1 MFDKAKRYYHHIQLK
16 NKQRVIDKQFEK
28 EGLTDDVLA
37 KQVEVN
43 TMRNELDIPD
53 KNEFIYEEFVQ

>member
-1 MFDKAKRYYHHIQLK
+1 MLDKAKRYYHHIQLK
-16 NKQRVIDKQFEK
+16 NKQRAIDKQFEK